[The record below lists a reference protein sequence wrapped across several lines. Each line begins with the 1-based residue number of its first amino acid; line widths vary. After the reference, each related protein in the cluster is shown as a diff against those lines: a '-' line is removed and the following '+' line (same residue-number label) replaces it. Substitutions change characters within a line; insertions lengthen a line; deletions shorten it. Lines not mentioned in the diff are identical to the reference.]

1 MARTK
6 KKTGIF
12 FLFIVL
18 VLTIVGLAFLPNYI
32 MKKISHKSFTEYEEH
47 YAEENE
53 KDKHLRKAVLIRMLF
68 LILVLPA

>member
-1 MARTK
+1 MAKSK

-32 MKKISHKSFTEYEEH
+32 LKKLYPIRFTEYVEQ
-47 YAEENE
+47 YAEEYDM
-53 KDKHLRKAVLIRMLF
+53 DKHFIYAVIYAEKPF
-68 LILVLPA
+68 